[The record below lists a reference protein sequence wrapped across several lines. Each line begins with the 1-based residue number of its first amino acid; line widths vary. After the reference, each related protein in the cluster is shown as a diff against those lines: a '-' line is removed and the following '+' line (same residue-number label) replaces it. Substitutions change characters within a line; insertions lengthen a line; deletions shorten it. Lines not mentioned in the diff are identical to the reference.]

1 MSPLETLAAVGLA
14 IVVFVAAYI
23 AMSKTEIGNP
33 IIAAALSAGF
43 GSYSAV
49 TIYQEGVLPVWT
61 NHTTN
66 MWGVQVWWDLLLA
79 AGTTL
84 FLVAPRA
91 NRVGMNVPLWT
102 LFVVST
108 ASIGLLAMC
117 ARLFWLETAAA
128 QNDTNTN
135 NNNQAIVAKPTA

>member
-14 IVVFVAAYI
+14 IVVFVAVYI
-23 AMSKTEIGNP
+23 AVSKTEIGSP

-43 GSYSAV
+43 ASYSAV

-66 MWGVQVWWDLLLA
+66 MWGVQVWWDLLFA
-79 AGTTL
+79 VGIAL
-84 FLVAPRA
+84 FLIAPRA
-91 NRVGMNVPLWT
+91 NRAAMNVPLWT
-102 LFVVST
+102 VFVVST

-117 ARLFWLETAAA
+117 ARLFWLEQAAA
-128 QNDTNTN
+128 GASSAKTDTK
-135 NNNQAIVAKPTA
+135 AKDAKTAT